1 MLFLY
6 NYFIYFYIEKRKT
19 SASGERRK
27 TDERKLLEAIADICA
42 NTANTTH
49 TSSDED
55 FSRVKSAMQDIRGKL
70 SQFAQDVA
78 NTAKNCIFS
87 LETILKYISE
97 KKDSS
102 AKLSHNIY
110 LIKQARQTETDIQR
124 KLTIALN
131 EKTELLKMR
140 DYMKKDIA
148 EMERTI
154 CHLKRN
160 LRQAKKNTDKKIDFT
175 FSNRYK
181 RERPSAHLCSHRG
194 GASSVTASIP
204 SAPDHTDSDTA
215 DEYTDNSDA
224 EYFHSDDHKYIEKPE
239 TEILERDDDT
249 MLSPTALRGGAD
261 VAEAR
266 PVTVTLPRPS
276 AGRPIKS
283 SRSINPK
290 RLYVDENAIPD
301 PEPLAYTSMIPLGDH
316 KNVTHSI
323 QIKVDLVTP
332 SLISQ
337 RKLPNINTDHTQ
349 TDMHCRS
356 EGDGAETKPVVQVAR
371 EKMKKRLFRKK

>member
-1 MLFLY
+1 MSFLC

-42 NTANTTH
+42 NTAKCTTH

-78 NTAKNCIFS
+78 NIAKNCILS
-87 LETILKYISE
+87 METILKYISE

-102 AKLSHNIY
+102 AKLSHSIY

-154 CHLKRN
+154 CHLKKN

-181 RERPSAHLCSHRG
+181 RGRPTVHLCSHRG
-194 GASSVTASIP
+194 ASSVPPSTP
-204 SAPDHTDSDTA
+204 SAPDHTDSDTG
-215 DEYTDNSDA
+215 DKYTDSSDA

-249 MLSPTALRGGAD
+249 MLSPTDLRGGAD

-290 RLYVDENAIPD
+290 RLYVDENVIPD

-316 KNVTHSI
+316 KSVTHSI

-332 SLISQ
+332 SLI